1 MPKYGRTVNTA
12 NKVKGGIMAGITKK
26 RGFAAMSKE
35 KRTEIARMGGK
46 ASHGSRKRS

>member
-1 MPKYGRTVNTA
+1 MPSDSRR
-12 NKVKGGIMAGITKK
+12 VKEPSLKEEVHMAGSTKK

-35 KRTEIARMGGK
+35 ERTRIARMGGK